1 MSLFQIGKVLPD
13 GKVRHIKAYLENTID
28 EISQKLRV
36 FYSSEKRVDAL
47 LSLGDIDVL
56 GPSPFGRWGK
66 PDTVHCRSFIRDGNG
81 DRNIYSARIADNVE
95 TFAHMADY
103 CLLYDNGVWYL
114 LTKNE
119 CTRLEWYNF
128 LPALKNMS
136 IFSIYVEGGNG
147 LEKINVPY
155 SWSQLQ
161 EYADKVNWTLYVFC
175 IEKLVVGSINSI
187 FYFLHKAAEPFNCL
201 EQDNLA

>member
-114 LTKNE
+114 LIKGERTY
-119 CTRLEWYNF
+119 LEYYNF
-128 LPALKNMS
+128 LPAHEDMRMYS
-136 IFSIYVEGGNG
+136 VYVEGGRG
-147 LEKINVPY
+147 LEQINAPY

-161 EYADKVNWTLYVFC
+161 EYADQVKWTLYVFRK
-175 IEKLVVGSINSI
+175 ERLVKIIRPS
-187 FYFLHKAAEPFNCL
+187 
-201 EQDNLA
+201 NLKSNGHA

>member
-56 GPSPFGRWGK
+56 GPSPFGKWVRS
-66 PDTVHCRSFIRDGNG
+66 DRVHCRSFIRDGYG
-81 DRNIYSARIADNVE
+81 DKNRYSARIADNVE
-95 TFAHMADY
+95 TFTHMADH

-114 LTKNE
+114 LTNGE
-119 CTRLEWYNF
+119 CIRLERFNF
-128 LPALKNMS
+128 FPVHKDMRMYS
-136 IFSIYVEGGNG
+136 VYVEGGRG
-147 LEKINVPY
+147 LEKINAPY

-161 EYADKVNWTLYVFC
+161 KYADKVNWTLYVFRK
-175 IEKLVVGSINSI
+175 EKLVKIIRPS
-187 FYFLHKAAEPFNCL
+187 
-201 EQDNLA
+201 NLKSKGHA

>member
-81 DRNIYSARIADNVE
+81 NRNIYSARIADNVE

-103 CLLYDNGVWYL
+103 CLLYDNGV
-114 LTKNE
+114 
-119 CTRLEWYNF
+119 
-128 LPALKNMS
+128 
-136 IFSIYVEGGNG
+136 
-147 LEKINVPY
+147 
-155 SWSQLQ
+155 
-161 EYADKVNWTLYVFC
+161 
-175 IEKLVVGSINSI
+175 
-187 FYFLHKAAEPFNCL
+187 
-201 EQDNLA
+201 